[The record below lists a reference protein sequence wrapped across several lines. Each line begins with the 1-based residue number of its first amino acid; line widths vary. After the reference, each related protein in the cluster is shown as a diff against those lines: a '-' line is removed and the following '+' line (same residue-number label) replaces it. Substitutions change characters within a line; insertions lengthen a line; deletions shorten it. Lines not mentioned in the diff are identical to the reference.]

1 MKIKCPHC
9 GGVTTWEGNKYKPF
23 CSERCK
29 LIDLGSWADEKFK
42 IEDKVNRSSLD
53 IGLAGDDDE

>member
-9 GGVTTWEGNKYKPF
+9 NGVTTWEGNKYKPF

-53 IGLAGDDDE
+53 TGLAGDDE

>member
-9 GGVTTWEGNKYKPF
+9 SGVTTWEGNKYKPF

-53 IGLAGDDDE
+53 TGLAGDDDE